1 MEPHPTPS
9 TDPMAVEPRNVNESD
24 AERQEPGPEVLLTN
38 DDLEQSPAKKRK
50 GVCKII
56 CRLYAHVTCA

>member
-50 GVCKII
+50 GVY
-56 CRLYAHVTCA
+56 RHAVHLFWAAL